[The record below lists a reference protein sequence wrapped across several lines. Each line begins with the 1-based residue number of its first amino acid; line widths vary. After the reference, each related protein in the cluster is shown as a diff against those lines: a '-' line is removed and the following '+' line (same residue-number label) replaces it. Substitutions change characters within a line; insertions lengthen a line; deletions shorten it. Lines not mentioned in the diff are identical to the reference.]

1 MKSVEMFQELFQ
13 DHLREISF
21 KQEPKNLYEPI
32 NYILEIGG
40 KRIRPVLSLMAA
52 SLFDTD
58 PKEALSCAL
67 AVEFFHNFSLIHDDI
82 MDAADLRRGKDTVH
96 KKWDLNTGILS
107 GDALLI
113 KAYEQLEMYEP
124 DTYKA
129 LMSLFNKTA
138 IQVCEGQQWD
148 VDFESKEEVNKSQYI
163 QMIAYK
169 TAVLL
174 GASLQMG
181 AIVAKASK
189 EDGER
194 IYQFGMNLGIAF
206 QLQDDYLDA
215 FGDPDSFGKRVG
227 GDIVNNKKT
236 ILFIE
241 AMSLANEADK
251 KALLNWY
258 SSTQDSIDKIES
270 VCALFEQTG
279 ATQSTQLEIKEYTQ
293 KAFAALE
300 AISQP
305 ERNKKPLKDLALA
318 LMHRSN

>member
-1 MKSVEMFQELFQ
+1 MKSVELFQELFQ
-13 DHLREISF
+13 DHLREISY
-21 KQEPKNLYEPI
+21 KQEPQNLYEPI

-40 KRIRPVLSLMAA
+40 KRIRPVLSLMSA

-58 PKEALSCAL
+58 PKTAMSCAL

-82 MDAADLRRGKDTVH
+82 MDAADLRRGKATVH
-96 KKWDLNTGILS
+96 KKWDVNTGILS

-113 KAYEQLEMYEP
+113 KAYEQLETYEST
-124 DTYKA
+124 TYKE
-129 LMSLFNKTA
+129 LMTLFNRTA
-138 IQVCEGQQWD
+138 LQVCEGQQWD
-148 VDFESKEEVNKSQYI
+148 VDFEALDEVSNSKYI

-181 AIVAKASK
+181 AIVANASK
-189 EDGER
+189 EDAER

-227 GDIVNNKKT
+227 GDIIQNKKT

-241 AMSLANEADK
+241 ALRLADEAN
-251 KALLNWY
+251 KASLLNWY
-258 SSTQDSIDKIES
+258 SNTQDSEEKIKA
-270 VCALFEQTG
+270 VCELFKTTG
-279 ATQSTQLEIKEYTQ
+279 ATSSTQSEIEVYTQ
-293 KAFAALE
+293 KAFDALE

-305 ERNKKPLKDLALA
+305 EANKKPLKDLAEA
-318 LMHRSN
+318 LMHRST